1 MIGVGLEERDD
12 ENMKKELKRD
22 CKKYFKEI
30 KKELTCSSN
39 MRLAL
44 ISELKKEITYYIDQ
58 NVDCTINNII
68 DNFGTAIEISSSFET
83 RSDLEKLKKIAKKYT
98 LLKIFLPII
107 ALFLISIVTF
117 TIILIIYIVRD
128 RGSYDVIVKYSG
140 RVMQILHILL

>member
-1 MIGVGLEERDD
+1 MTGVGLKERDD
-12 ENMKKELKRD
+12 ENMKKELKRN

-44 ISELKKEITYYIDQ
+44 ISELKKEVNYYIDQ
-58 NVDCTINNII
+58 NVNCTIDNII
-68 DNFGTAIEISSSFET
+68 DNFGSAIEISSSFET
-83 RSDLEKLKKIAKKYT
+83 RSDLEKLKKIARKYK

-107 ALFLISIVTF
+107 ALALITIVTF

-128 RGSYDVIVKYSG
+128 IGSYDVVVKYSDG
-140 RVMQILHILL
+140 ALHNLRILS